1 MEEFEIGAA
10 APFPG
15 DQAYFIRLPDKIYQA
30 ISEGGCRIAPVGG
43 SFVMI
48 SAAGEPLGELK
59 MAPAPSAE
67 RPHIE
72 CFMRRSNDAFIPCST
87 DVPEMTFKAAVRVI
101 PSAPKKVKKRAIL
114 IDESTVVQDAVKPG
128 DAPGVG
134 WSSIRASQSVH
145 ALKERFDKGQ
155 AEWVR
160 LVNEVRNRV
169 QRDPASLDARTLN
182 SVFQDAGDFRQELI
196 DCGRVAR
203 RLRQFEGQPKDRV

>member
-87 DVPEMTFKAAVRVI
+87 DVPEMTFKG
-101 PSAPKKVKKRAIL
+101 
-114 IDESTVVQDAVKPG
+114 TVVQDAVKPG